1 MMKTKTAQMP
11 TAFPV
16 QKYSLKRTLSSVV
29 IHLLMFVLAITW
41 LYPYLWMLIGSL
53 KNTADIYTT
62 SFFSGPLSFD
72 NYTFLF
78 DGSGKAEKPFL
89 RTLFNSI
96 FITLTITVCV
106 TLSSCLIGYA
116 LAKMEFKGRDV
127 FKNLL
132 ILQMVFPAFMFIIP
146 HFVLMRELGM
156 LNSYGTLI
164 LPFVMNG
171 WGIFMISQ
179 SFKGTPNDY
188 IHAARLDHAGLIKIL
203 FHVMLPLNKSI
214 LAIVAIFTFTSA
226 WDNFLWPLIVMQDAN
241 KMPLSVLLAT
251 FSKSYSVYVGPIL
264 AGSVVQT
271 LPIVVLFILF
281 RKHFLEGMSLSL
293 K

>member
-1 MMKTKTAQMP
+1 MKPST
-11 TAFPV
+11 
-16 QKYSLKRTLSSVV
+16 SLSAPGTRKKIGFSSLV
-29 IHLLMFVLAITW
+29 IHLLMFTLALTW
-41 LYPYLWMLIGSL
+41 LYPYIWMFMGSL
-53 KNTADIYTT
+53 KKTSEIYTT
-62 SFFSGPLSFD
+62 GLFSGHLSFD
-72 NYTFLF
+72 NYVFLF

-106 TLSSCLIGYA
+106 TLTSSFIGYA
-116 LAKMEFKGRDV
+116 LAKMEFKGRDI

-146 HFVLMRELGM
+146 HFVLIRELGLM
-156 LNSYGTLI
+156 NSYGALI

-171 WGIFMISQ
+171 WGIYMISQ

-188 IHAARLDHAGLIKIL
+188 IHAARLDHAGLVKIL
-203 FHVMLPLNKSI
+203 LHVMLPLNKSI
-214 LAIVAIFTFTSA
+214 LAIVALFTFTSA
-226 WDNFLWPLIVMQDAN
+226 WDNFLWPLIVIQDAS

-251 FSKSYSVYVGPIL
+251 FSKSYSIYVGPVL

-271 LPIVVLFILF
+271 LPILILFILF
-281 RKHFLEGMSLSL
+281 RKHFLQGMSLSL